1 MASEK
6 IFVVDD
12 EPLLAEVVRRFL
24 VGEGYDAEIA
34 TNSREALRRITAD
47 IRGYAAVVTD
57 NNMPEMSGLALIQE
71 LRKAGF
77 SGKIIMF
84 SGNVAPG
91 DEPRFRATGA
101 DIVLRKPSELK
112 LLVPAIKN
120 TFGHWG

>member
-1 MASEK
+1 MASDK

-12 EPLLAEVVRRFL
+12 EPLLAEVVKRFL
-24 VGEGYDAEIA
+24 AGEGYEAEIA
-34 TNSREALRRITAD
+34 TSAREALRKISAD

-57 NNMPEMSGLALIQE
+57 NNMPEMSGLELVQE

-91 DEPRFRATGA
+91 DEPRFRASGA
-101 DIVLRKPSELK
+101 DLVLRKPSELK
-112 LLVPAIKN
+112 LLVPAIQN
-120 TFGHWG
+120 AFGHWG